1 LQAAANERPCGRLGA
16 LIGIEPFSP
25 GQDLASDER
34 LIGMFVANSRMPDMP
49 NGDEQLACNSHNG
62 EVLMLVAAKLL
73 KLFLPIRAVLHG
85 GTSGFDEGSA

>member
-1 LQAAANERPCGRLGA
+1 LWTFYSA
-16 LIGIEPFSP
+16 LLWTFIIGPDS
-25 GQDLASDER
+25 
-34 LIGMFVANSRMPDMP
+34 MPDMP

-85 GTSGFDEGSA
+85 GTSGFIDTPQQLLSFG